1 MRILLTLF
9 FYAMLLLP
17 VIAQEQGKQKP
28 GAGGAFGM
36 FLPLI
41 IMFVIFY
48 FLLIRPNQKKEKQ
61 RQKMINEL
69 QKGDK
74 VLTSGGIFGLV
85 VAVKPEEN
93 KVVLKV
99 ADNTKVEFAKS
110 AVTTKIES

>member
-1 MRILLTLF
+1 LLTIF
-9 FYAMLLLP
+9 GIAMAMAP
-17 VIAQEQGKQKP
+17 SQGGNQ
-28 GAGGAFGM
+28 GGGGAFGM

-41 IMFVIFY
+41 LMFVIFY
-48 FLLIRPNQKKEKQ
+48 FLLIRPNQKREKN
-61 RQKMINEL
+61 RLKMINDL

-93 KVVLKV
+93 KVVLKI

-110 AVTTKIES
+110 AVSTKLDK